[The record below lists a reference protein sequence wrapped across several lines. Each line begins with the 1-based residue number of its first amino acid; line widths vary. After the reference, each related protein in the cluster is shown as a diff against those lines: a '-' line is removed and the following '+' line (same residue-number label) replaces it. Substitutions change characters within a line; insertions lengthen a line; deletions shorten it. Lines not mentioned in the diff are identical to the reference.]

1 MIPSLLLAALFGSR
15 IGRCGAFSAS
25 QNTASRE
32 WASQREPVG
41 NVLILD
47 HLNIN
52 HEKGRHDWL
61 RGFYF
66 DFLRCA
72 VDPRKQENLDA
83 GRSSVW
89 ANVGAFQFHL
99 PEGKPDAQVLEG
111 IVTLVYP
118 DLRPLRDRFRHDGI
132 QETLRGSKFAMETES
147 DGELVVTDPWGT
159 KFRLVEGNESD
170 RDTRGRQPGAASAG
184 LAMRDLTI
192 YTPESC
198 NLAGIA
204 RFYESVFM
212 TPVIE
217 STSNRCVVS
226 VGPKQTLT
234 FQVHPERRSSVIH
247 DDLRDDKVVTPPGC
261 SKFLSNYGPHV
272 SLYVAD
278 LVSCYRN
285 ADALGVV
292 YVNPRFKRRA
302 YTLEEAIDDCMFRCL
317 DIVDPWQPG
326 TVILSLEH
334 EVRSVLKRD
343 GTMYKSC
350 PFDTIP
356 DACAKQ
362 L

>member
-1 MIPSLLLAALFGSR
+1 
-15 IGRCGAFSAS
+15 
-25 QNTASRE
+25 
-32 WASQREPVG
+32 
-41 NVLILD
+41 
-47 HLNIN
+47 
-52 HEKGRHDWL
+52 
-61 RGFYF
+61 
-66 DFLRCA
+66 
-72 VDPRKQENLDA
+72 
-83 GRSSVW
+83 
-89 ANVGAFQFHL
+89 
-99 PEGKPDAQVLEG
+99 
-111 IVTLVYP
+111 
-118 DLRPLRDRFRHDGI
+118 
-132 QETLRGSKFAMETES
+132 
-147 DGELVVTDPWGT
+147 
-159 KFRLVEGNESD
+159 
-170 RDTRGRQPGAASAG
+170 
-184 LAMRDLTI
+184 
-192 YTPESC
+192 
-198 NLAGIA
+198 
-204 RFYESVFM
+204 
-212 TPVIE
+212 
-217 STSNRCVVS
+217 
-226 VGPKQTLT
+226 
-234 FQVHPERRSSVIH
+234 VHPERRSSVIH

-326 TVILSLEH
+326 TVILRLEH